1 MTLAN
6 RITMGRMGLSLAIF
20 ALILSQTFWTEI
32 AALFLLTVASISDGV
47 DGAIARRTQTTTSFG
62 AIADPFA
69 DKLLVMA
76 VFLAFASIK
85 ELSVPLWAVFLIL
98 LRELTISTL
107 RVLAALHGEVM
118 KAEAAGKIKTTIQLI
133 TAFTIMVLLVL
144 IVWARK
150 HGLPAPL
157 AEIVTLAKPISW
169 WLTVTTAFFT
179 IISGAIY
186 LYNHRTLLY
195 KSWSERGRQP

>member
-32 AALFLLTVASISDGV
+32 AALFLLTIASISDGV

-133 TAFTIMVLLVL
+133 TAFTIMLLLVL

-157 AEIVTLAKPISW
+157 AEIVGLAKPISW

-186 LYNHRTLLY
+186 LYNHRALLY

>member
-1 MTLAN
+1 
-6 RITMGRMGLSLAIF
+6 MGRMGLSLAIF

-47 DGAIARRTQTTTSFG
+47 DGAIARRTKTTTSFG

-85 ELSVPLWAVFLIL
+85 ELAVPLWAVFLIL

-107 RVLAALHGEVM
+107 RVLAALHGDVM

-157 AEIVTLAKPISW
+157 AEIVSHAKPISW

-186 LYNHRTLLY
+186 LYNHRALLY

>member
-32 AALFLLTVASISDGV
+32 AALVLLTVASISDGI
-47 DGAIARRTQTTTSFG
+47 DGAIARRTKTTTSFG

-85 ELSVPLWAVFLIL
+85 ELAVPLWAVFLIL

-107 RVLAALHGEVM
+107 RVLAALHGDVM

-144 IVWARK
+144 IVWGRK

-157 AEIVTLAKPISW
+157 AEIVTQAKPISW
-169 WLTVTTAFFT
+169 WLTVATAFFT

-186 LYNHRTLLY
+186 LYNHRALLY

>member
-20 ALILSQTFWTEI
+20 ALIISQTFWTEI

-107 RVLAALHGEVM
+107 RVLAALHGDVM

-144 IVWARK
+144 IVWGRK

-169 WLTVTTAFFT
+169 WLTVVTAFFT
-179 IISGAIY
+179 LVSGAIY
-186 LYNHRTLLY
+186 LYNHRALLY

>member
-6 RITMGRMGLSLAIF
+6 RITMGRMALSLVIF
-20 ALILSQTFWTEI
+20 VMIISKTFWSEI
-32 AALFLLTVASISDGV
+32 AALVLLTVASISDGI

-76 VFLAFASIK
+76 VFLAFASFR

-107 RVLAALHGEVM
+107 RVLAALQGDVM

-133 TAFTIMVLLVL
+133 AAFTIMVLVVL
-144 IVWARK
+144 LVWAKK

-157 AEIVTLAKPISW
+157 AEVVRLAKPISW
-169 WLTVTTAFFT
+169 WLTVITAFFT
-179 IISGAIY
+179 IISGGIY
-186 LYNHRTLLY
+186 LYNHRLLLY
-195 KSWSERGRQP
+195 KSWSQRGHGQ

>member
-6 RITMGRMGLSLAIF
+6 RITMGRMALSLAIF
-20 ALILSQTFWTEI
+20 ALILLRTRWSEI
-32 AALFLLTVASISDGV
+32 GALGLLTVASISDGI
-47 DGAIARRTQTTTSFG
+47 DGIIARRTKTTTSFG

-76 VFLAFASIK
+76 VFLAFASMK
-85 ELSVPLWAVFLIL
+85 ELAVPLWAVFLIL

-133 TAFTIMVLLVL
+133 SAFTIMALMVL
-144 IVWARK
+144 IVWAK
-150 HGLPAPL
+150 KDPLPPPL
-157 AEIVTLAKPISW
+157 AAAVRLAKPVSH
-169 WLTVTTAFFT
+169 WLTVVTAFFT
-179 IISGAIY
+179 LISGAIY
-186 LYNHRTLLY
+186 LYNHRALLY
-195 KSWSERGRQP
+195 KSWSQRGQGQ

>member
-47 DGAIARRTQTTTSFG
+47 DGAIARRTKTTTSFG

-107 RVLAALHGEVM
+107 RVLAALHGDVM

-157 AEIVTLAKPISW
+157 TEIVSQAKPISW
-169 WLTVTTAFFT
+169 WLTVVTAFFT
-179 IISGAIY
+179 LISGAIY
-186 LYNHRTLLY
+186 LYNHRALLY

>member
-6 RITMGRMGLSLAIF
+6 RITMGRMALSLLIF
-20 ALILSQTFWTEI
+20 ALILAKTLWSVI
-32 AALFLLTVASISDGV
+32 AALCLLTVASISDGI
-47 DGAIARRTQTTTSFG
+47 DGAIARRTNTTTSFG

-69 DKLLVMA
+69 DKILVMA
-76 VFLAFASIK
+76 VLLAFASLR
-85 ELSVPLWAVFLIL
+85 ELAVPLWAVFLIL

-107 RVLAALHGEVM
+107 RVLAALNGDVM

-144 IVWARK
+144 ILWSK
-150 HGLPAPL
+150 QHPLPPSLQGIKEMAGP
-157 AEIVTLAKPISW
+157 VSW
-169 WLTVTTAFFT
+169 WLTVVTAFFT
-179 IISGAIY
+179 LVSGAVY
-186 LYNHRTLLY
+186 LYNHRALLR

>member
-1 MTLAN
+1 
-6 RITMGRMGLSLAIF
+6 MGRMALSLAIF
-20 ALILSQTFWTEI
+20 VLIISKTFWSEVG
-32 AALFLLTVASISDGV
+32 ALFLLTVASISDGI

-69 DKLLVMA
+69 DKLLVMS

-107 RVLAALHGEVM
+107 RVLAALHGDVM

-133 TAFTIMVLLVL
+133 AAFTIMVLVVLLV
-144 IVWARK
+144 WGKK
-150 HGLPAPL
+150 HPLPAVL
-157 AEIVTLAKPISW
+157 ADITGMAKPISW
-169 WLTVTTAFFT
+169 WLTVITAFFT
-179 IISGAIY
+179 VISGAIY
-186 LYNHRTLLY
+186 LYNHRALLY

>member
-20 ALILSQTFWTEI
+20 ALILAQTFWTEI
-32 AALFLLTVASISDGV
+32 AALVLLTVASISDGV

-107 RVLAALHGEVM
+107 RVLAALHGDVM

-144 IVWARK
+144 IVWGRK

-186 LYNHRTLLY
+186 LYNHRALLY

>member
-20 ALILSQTFWTEI
+20 ALIISQTFWTEI
-32 AALFLLTVASISDGV
+32 AALVLLTVASISDGI
-47 DGAIARRTQTTTSFG
+47 DGAIARRTKTTTSFG

-107 RVLAALHGEVM
+107 RVLAALHGDVM

-133 TAFTIMVLLVL
+133 TAFTIMTLLVL
-144 IVWARK
+144 IVWGRK

-169 WLTVTTAFFT
+169 WLTVVTAFFT